1 MQLSPR
7 QIEYIYQEALAN
19 RDGQLPDRINYKWVK
34 DNGAYDI
41 THNYLG
47 NEFHMRE
54 FIYGGKI
61 IHTAMRSWVEDP
73 VANQRLPEWMREP
86 WGTYP
91 NLPEKPV

>member
-1 MQLSPR
+1 MQLTPR
-7 QIEYIYQEALAN
+7 QIEYIYQDAISS
-19 RDGQLPDRINYKWVK
+19 RRQLPDRINYKWVNE
-34 DNGAYDI
+34 NGVYDI
-41 THNYLG
+41 THQYLD
-47 NEFHMRE
+47 NKFYMRE

-91 NLPEKPV
+91 DLPPKPL